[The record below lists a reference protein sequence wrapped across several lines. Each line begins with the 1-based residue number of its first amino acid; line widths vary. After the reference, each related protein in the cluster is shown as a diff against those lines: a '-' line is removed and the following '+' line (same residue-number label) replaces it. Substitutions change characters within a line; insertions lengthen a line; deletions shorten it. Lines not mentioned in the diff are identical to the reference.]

1 MATSR
6 ADRAKQFMAFD
17 ALKGLQEAYR
27 EKEIEYDDR
36 IDLSEESEKE
46 LSEKLVMIEHGTT
59 IKIKYYLNR
68 KYITVLGIVKKID
81 TIKRKIILEDETSIN
96 INDIVN
102 IEII

>member
-36 IDLSEESEKE
+36 IDLSEEAERE
-46 LSEKLVMIEHGTT
+46 LSEKLVMIEHGTG
-59 IKIKYYLNR
+59 INIKYYCNR
-68 KYITVLGIVKKID
+68 KYITILGVVKKID
-81 TIKRKIILEDETSIN
+81 TIKRKIILEDETIIN
-96 INDIVN
+96 LNDIVN
-102 IEII
+102 IDII